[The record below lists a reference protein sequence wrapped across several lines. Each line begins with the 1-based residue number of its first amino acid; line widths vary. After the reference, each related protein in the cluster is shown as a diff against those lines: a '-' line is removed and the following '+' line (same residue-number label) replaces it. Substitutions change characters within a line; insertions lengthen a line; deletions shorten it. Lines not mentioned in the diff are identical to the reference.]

1 MTKYTKRKNSKAS
14 KNVDDQLSFDELI
27 EKCMEE
33 MEDNGK
39 GTDEDIE
46 ILEEFGY

>member
-1 MTKYTKRKNSKAS
+1 MTKYTKRKPTKPTKPA
-14 KNVDDQLSFDELI
+14 DDQLSFDELI

-33 MEDNGK
+33 MEDGGK
-39 GTDEDIE
+39 GTDEDME

>member
-1 MTKYTKRKNSKAS
+1 MTKYTKRKTTKPIKSA
-14 KNVDDQLSFDELI
+14 DDQLSFDELI

-33 MEDNGK
+33 MEDSGK
-39 GTDEDIE
+39 GTDEDME